1 MPGNGLPIEPGLIGI
16 PGKLVIT
23 MQPVSVCQK
32 VSWNGLPNARS
43 DQMTASAL
51 SGSPTLARCRRL
63 DKSCRRTTSVPSF
76 IRSRMAVGAEYQ
88 TVTRRLSMNSYQR
101 SALKPESS
109 TTWVAPFDH
118 GPIMPYDV
126 PVTHPGSALH
136 Q

>member
-1 MPGNGLPIEPGLIGI
+1 MEPGLIGM

-32 VSWNGLPNARS
+32 VSWKGLPNAS
-43 DQMTASAL
+43 CDQITASAL
-51 SGSPTLARCRRL
+51 SGSPTLAKCRRL
-63 DKSCRRTTSVPSF
+63 DKSWRRTISVPSF
-76 IRSRMAVGAEYQ
+76 ISSRMAVGAEYQ

-109 TTWVAPFDH
+109 TTWVVPFDH
-118 GPIMPYDV
+118 GPMMPYDV
-126 PVTHPGSALH
+126 PVTQPGSALH